1 MNLPVVAV
9 IGLGAMGH
17 AFASNLLKRLYRSW
31 LEPFPE
37 RGEDLMASGLIRHA
51 TPQQAAASAE
61 VILSVLTDGEAT
73 LNAIREMAPV
83 CQPDAVFCQMGTI
96 GVEETQEAVD
106 LLASLRPSMIY
117 LDAPVSGTK
126 NRRKM
131 RKFWCLPAGI
141 VSEAQR
147 PRASL
152 PRLRAAH
159 NGLVMPAT
167 ARK

>member
-17 AFASNLLKRLYRSW
+17 AFASNLLKKGFTVHGWNRS
-31 LEPFPE
+31 PE

-83 CQPDAVFCQMGTI
+83 CQPDTVFCQMGTI
-96 GVEETQEAVD
+96 GVEETQEAVG
-106 LLASLRPSMIY
+106 LLASLRPSMVY
-117 LDAPVSGTK
+117 LDAPVSG
-126 NRRKM
+126 
-131 RKFWCLPAGI
+131 
-141 VSEAQR
+141 
-147 PRASL
+147 
-152 PRLRAAH
+152 
-159 NGLVMPAT
+159 
-167 ARK
+167 

>member
-17 AFASNLLKRLYRSW
+17 AFASNLLKKGFTVHGWNRS
-31 LEPFPE
+31 PE

-73 LNAIREMAPV
+73 RNAIREMAPV

-96 GVEETQEAVD
+96 GVEET
-106 LLASLRPSMIY
+106 R
-117 LDAPVSGTK
+117 
-126 NRRKM
+126 
-131 RKFWCLPAGI
+131 
-141 VSEAQR
+141 
-147 PRASL
+147 
-152 PRLRAAH
+152 
-159 NGLVMPAT
+159 
-167 ARK
+167 

>member
-17 AFASNLLKRLYRSW
+17 AFASNLLKKGFTVHGWNRT
-31 LEPFPE
+31 PE
-37 RGEDLMASGLIRHA
+37 RGEDLIASGLTLHA
-51 TPQQAAASAE
+51 TPQQAAAAAE

-73 LNAIREMAPV
+73 LNAIREIAPV

-106 LLASLRPSMIY
+106 LLASLRPSMVY

-126 NRRKM
+126 NRRRM
-131 RKFWCLPAGI
+131 RKFWCWPAGI
-141 VSEAQR
+141 VSEGRR

-152 PRLRAAH
+152 PQ
-159 NGLVMPAT
+159 
-167 ARK
+167 